1 MALEPKKMK
10 GQYFLKTGLKKAQK
24 ETTIWF
30 NEAEPIIHVRTQNT
44 DLRNRLTEFASEH
57 PESCKMVE
65 DDAEIACKE
74 FEVQKGR
81 LSFRLTSRYS
91 DERREQ
97 ARVVAKRN
105 PVQRKDSF

>member
-1 MALEPKKMK
+1 M
-10 GQYFLKTGLKKAQK
+10 KTGLKKAQK

-44 DLRNRLTEFASEH
+44 DLRNRLTAFASEQ

-81 LSFRLTSRYS
+81 LSFRLTARYS

-97 ARVVAKRN
+97 ARVAAKRN
-105 PVQRKDSF
+105 SVQRKDSF